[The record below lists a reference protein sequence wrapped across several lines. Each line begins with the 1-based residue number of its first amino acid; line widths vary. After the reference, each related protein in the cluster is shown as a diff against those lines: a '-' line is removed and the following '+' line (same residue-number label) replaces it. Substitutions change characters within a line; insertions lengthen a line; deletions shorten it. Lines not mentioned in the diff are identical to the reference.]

1 VRSSVRDFYDGLAA
15 EYHLVYGD
23 HWDDAVARQ
32 GEVLDG
38 LIRDVHGD
46 AADVLDCSCGI
57 GTQAI
62 GLALRGHRVVGTDIS
77 ERSLKRAR
85 TEGARLGAEASFSV
99 ADFRDLDGVDG
110 PFDVVLSCDNA
121 LPHLLEPA
129 EIAAALRAMR
139 SKLRDGGLLVV
150 SIRDY
155 DRERPPAP
163 PPYLVA
169 GPPRRLVV
177 RMHDWDAPDSPYYTV
192 RFFFITETGEGW
204 QLTHHDARYRAMP
217 RAELTAAA
225 ATAGFEEIVW
235 READDVG
242 YHQPIMTARASR
254 LS

>member
-1 VRSSVRDFYDGLAA
+1 MASSVRDFYDGLAA

-23 HWDDAVARQ
+23 GWDDAVARQ
-32 GEVLDG
+32 GEVLDA
-38 LIRDVHGD
+38 LIREVHGD

-62 GLALRGHRVVGTDIS
+62 GLALLGHRVVGTDIS
-77 ERSLKRAR
+77 ERSLTRAR
-85 TEGARLGAEASFSV
+85 VEATRLGAEVSFSV
-99 ADFRDLDGVDG
+99 ADFRDLYGVDG

-139 SKLRDGGLLVV
+139 SKLRDGGLLMV

-155 DRERPPAP
+155 DEERPPP
-163 PPYLVA
+163 PAPYLVA

-177 RMHDWDAPDSPYYTV
+177 RMHDWDGPDSPLYTV
-192 RFFFITETGEGW
+192 RFFFITETGGGW
-204 QLTHHDARYRAMP
+204 ELAHHAARYRAMP
-217 RAELTAAA
+217 RSELTAAA
-225 ATAGFEEIVW
+225 ATAGFDDIIW

-242 YHQPIMTARASR
+242 YHQPIMTARG
-254 LS
+254 